1 MAGEG
6 IASVG
11 GGNGKVEDVV
21 EGGIQAGVG
30 YLPAQSFLVV
40 GSYAI
45 QTLSVGLTGARL
57 DW

>member
-11 GGNGKVEDVV
+11 GADGQVEDVV

-30 YLPAQSFLVV
+30 YLPAQCFLVV

-45 QTLSVGLTGARL
+45 RRCQLA
-57 DW
+57 

>member
-11 GGNGKVEDVV
+11 GGDGEVEDVV

-45 QTLSVGLTGARL
+45 QMCQLT
-57 DW
+57 